1 MSTPRLAK
9 KLKPAKK
16 AWRNLSNKVQSKVN
30 ELNIS
35 KAIKT
40 TIQRLVA
47 TFHSFRH
54 FIFTKAPRRR
64 RPLPTKPYSYHNST
78 TSYNYSYHNNYS
90 TTSYHHVQ
98 HKNFSAIRIDD
109 LYADPSASSSSTSCS
124 YSLSASG
131 YAAKGEVRN
140 RGKAEMRNNK
150 DLVGK
155 GESSNSEIID
165 TLEDAWKVVV
175 AKSPNLQVD
184 EKAEEFIK
192 KFHEDMKL
200 QKERSLLEFQERL
213 ARST

>member
-1 MSTPRLAK
+1 MSRPRLAK
-9 KLKPAKK
+9 KLQPAKK
-16 AWRNLSNKVQSKVN
+16 AWRSFSNRIQSKVN
-30 ELNIS
+30 ELNIHRAVRS
-35 KAIKT
+35 
-40 TIQRLVA
+40 TIQCLVS

-54 FIFTKAPRRR
+54 FISTKVLRRRR
-64 RPLPTKPYSYHNST
+64 RPLPTRPYSYYKSSST
-78 TSYNYSYHNNYS
+78 YY
-90 TTSYHHVQ
+90 HVQ
-98 HKNFSAIRIDD
+98 QQDNFSALRIDD
-109 LYADPSASSSSTSCS
+109 LYAEPSASSSSSS
-124 YSLSASG
+124 FSLSASSG
-131 YAAKGEVRN
+131 NVARGEMRS
-140 RGKAEMRNNK
+140 RGKTEMGNK

-155 GESSNSEIID
+155 GESSNGLG

>member
-1 MSTPRLAK
+1 MSRLRLTK
-9 KLKPAKK
+9 KLQPAKK
-16 AWRNLSNKVQSKVN
+16 AWRNFSNRVQSKVN

-35 KAIKT
+35 RAIRT
-40 TIQRLVA
+40 TIQRLVS

-54 FIFTKAPRRR
+54 FISAKARRHR
-64 RPLPTKPYSYHNST
+64 SLPTRHCSY
-78 TSYNYSYHNNYS
+78 YNPSS
-90 TTSYHHVQ
+90 AYHHVQ

-109 LYADPSASSSSTSCS
+109 LFAEPSASTHSSSF
-124 YSLSASG
+124 SLSASG
-131 YAAKGEVRN
+131 HAAKGEMRS
-140 RGKAEMRNNK
+140 RGKAEMRNK
-150 DLVGK
+150 DLGGK
-155 GESSNSEIID
+155 AESSNGLD

-175 AKSPNLQVD
+175 VKSPNLQVD

>member
-1 MSTPRLAK
+1 
-9 KLKPAKK
+9 
-16 AWRNLSNKVQSKVN
+16 
-30 ELNIS
+30 
-35 KAIKT
+35 
-40 TIQRLVA
+40 
-47 TFHSFRH
+47 
-54 FIFTKAPRRR
+54 
-64 RPLPTKPYSYHNST
+64 
-78 TSYNYSYHNNYS
+78 
-90 TTSYHHVQ
+90 
-98 HKNFSAIRIDD
+98 
-109 LYADPSASSSSTSCS
+109 
-124 YSLSASG
+124 
-131 YAAKGEVRN
+131 
-140 RGKAEMRNNK
+140 MRNNK